1 MYCAVCISNGHS
13 KRNCPNQIAWAVR
26 TGLPT
31 NGLKNRVIEVR
42 DTDDGVKVVLKAH
55 GVKPGTTKLENKKL
69 LNDLANSMEPT
80 QMIVFIR

>member
-1 MYCAVCISNGHS
+1 M
-13 KRNCPNQIAWAVR
+13 
-26 TGLPT
+26 GLPT
-31 NGLKNRVIEVR
+31 NGLENRVLEVR

-55 GVKPGTTKLENKKL
+55 RVKPGTTKLENKKL